1 MGLVAAGVS
10 GLGAISGLIAGSPA
24 SNVQMPTQYQLPQG
38 TQDTAAYGTIQGT
51 QNLPGQNYGSQYLP
65 QYEQATQNLY
75 NNPYAGQAQQ
85 GANVTGALGQQAAVN
100 AYGQGG
106 NLQNTGQS
114 VINAG
119 QSLVPY
125 ASQITNT
132 AFDPQSA
139 LYNRTLQQTT
149 DQQQAANAMAGV
161 SGSPY
166 GAGVTNTALS
176 NFNIGWQ
183 NQQLNRQTQGASAAQ
198 GLIGQAGTTE
208 NTGAGIIGQGTGMQG
223 NAAGAYGQA
232 SAMPYQQAQTIGQNQ
247 QSAISNLFQ
256 GGSQAQSL
264 AQQPIT
270 DYLQYLQVGNQTN
283 SVANQQAQTALNQAN
298 LSFNQNQTLGS
309 NLGSSISGI
318 GNTINN
324 PNSTN
329 LNWLNSLG

>member
-1 MGLVAAGVS
+1 M
-10 GLGAISGLIAGSPA
+10 GLIAAAVGAAGSIAGLIDGPPA
-24 SNVQMPTQYQLPQG
+24 SNVQLPTQYQLPAG
-38 TQDTAAYGTIQGT
+38 TQDTAAYGALQGT
-51 QNLPGQNYGSQYLP
+51 QNLPAQQYGQQFLP

-75 NNPYAGQAQQ
+75 NNPYASQAQQ
-85 GANVTGALGQQAAVN
+85 GANVAGALGQQASLN
-100 AYGQGG
+100 AYGQGA
-106 NLQNTGQS
+106 NLQGTGQG

-119 QSLVPY
+119 NSLVPY
-125 ASQITNT
+125 ASAIMQT
-132 AFDPQSA
+132 AFDPQQA
-139 LYNRTLQQTT
+139 LYNQTLQQTT

-166 GAGVTNTALS
+166 GAGVTNTALQ
-176 NFNIGWQ
+176 NFNINWQ
-183 NQQLNRQTQGASAAQ
+183 NQQLGREATGASAAQ
-198 GLIGQAGTTE
+198 GLIGTAGSTD
-208 NTGAGIIGQGTGMQG
+208 NTGAGIIGQGTALQG

-232 SAMPYQQAQTIGQNQ
+232 SALPYQQAQTIGQNQ

-298 LSFNQNQTLGS
+298 LAFNQNQTLGS
-309 NLGSSISGI
+309 NLGSSISGL
-318 GNTINN
+318 GNTVNN

-329 LNWLNSLG
+329 MNWLNALG